1 MHGRH
6 PQDGPLRQRTFSCC
20 SLQIRNVPN
29 ASPHPQNIRNAGD
42 VFQIPKDA
50 STVKAF
56 YLTFRNSNA
65 HLRNEFETMS
75 QHNHLPTETILEKS
89 RSIVRGTL
97 TVPIFGF
104 RKKKKKLKG

>member
-1 MHGRH
+1 
-6 PQDGPLRQRTFSCC
+6 
-20 SLQIRNVPN
+20 
-29 ASPHPQNIRNAGD
+29 
-42 VFQIPKDA
+42 
-50 STVKAF
+50 VKAF

-104 RKKKKKLKG
+104 RKKKKKIEGINFMTSTMPEC